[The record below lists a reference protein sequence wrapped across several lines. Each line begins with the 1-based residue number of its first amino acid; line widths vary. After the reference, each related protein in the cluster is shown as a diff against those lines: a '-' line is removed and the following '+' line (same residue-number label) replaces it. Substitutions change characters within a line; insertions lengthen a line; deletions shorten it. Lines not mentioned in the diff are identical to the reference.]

1 MMMVI
6 VAVVMVMVMT
16 INGSFNRDNLQMV
29 AFCIFPTLQNRFPR
43 SGPVLVWWSNDLTDS
58 SPETNLCS
66 LTMQTRSVLDRDGRG
81 RVFSCGAGR
90 GKGQNLS
97 GRGRPGQSKVQNL
110 RGGARV
116 KISGA
121 GQNVSISAD
130 LDHLLKEGK
139 PLFEYNSII

>member
-1 MMMVI
+1 MKI
-6 VAVVMVMVMT
+6 
-16 INGSFNRDNLQMV
+16 DPKNL
-29 AFCIFPTLQNRFPR
+29 ACLAPP
-43 SGPVLVWWSNDLTDS
+43 
-58 SPETNLCS
+58 
-66 LTMQTRSVLDRDGRG
+66 RSVLKSILSVSSLFLAFLAGMDGAG
-81 RVFSCGAGR
+81 FFPAGR

-97 GRGRPGQSKVQNL
+97 GRGGAKQVSKSSG
-110 RGGARV
+110 RGGAGV

>member
-1 MMMVI
+1 MWNGGGPP
-6 VAVVMVMVMT
+6 ACVVTVERSRT
-16 INGSFNRDNLQMV
+16 GSTTYQGWAGQVFFLQ
-29 AFCIFPTLQNRFPR
+29 
-43 SGPVLVWWSNDLTDS
+43 G
-58 SPETNLCS
+58 
-66 LTMQTRSVLDRDGRG
+66 
-81 RVFSCGAGR
+81 GAGR

-97 GRGRPGQSKVQNL
+97 GQGWAGQSKVQNL
-110 RGGARV
+110 RGGAGV